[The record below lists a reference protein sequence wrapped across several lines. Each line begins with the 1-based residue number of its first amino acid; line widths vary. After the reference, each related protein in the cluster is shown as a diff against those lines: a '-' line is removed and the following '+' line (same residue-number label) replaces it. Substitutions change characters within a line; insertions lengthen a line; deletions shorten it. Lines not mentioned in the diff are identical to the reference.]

1 MPIRLPKLIL
11 SIGLCLGAGI
21 AGSFFTISSIP
32 TWYATLNKPI
42 LSPPNWV
49 FGPVWTTLYIMMGV
63 ALYLVWTSKSK
74 VKQNALNLFFVQLGL
89 NALWSIIFFGLHS
102 PFLAL
107 LAIVALWLLIVL
119 TMRAFFGINKTSGW
133 LLVPYL
139 AWVSFATYLNYSIWA
154 LNR

>member
-1 MPIRLPKLIL
+1 MSDNILKLIL

-89 NALWSIIFFGLHS
+89 NALWSII
-102 PFLAL
+102 
-107 LAIVALWLLIVL
+107 
-119 TMRAFFGINKTSGW
+119 
-133 LLVPYL
+133 
-139 AWVSFATYLNYSIWA
+139 
-154 LNR
+154 